1 MIKTYQN
8 IFVVLILTISVLGQE
23 SLAQDGN
30 PILVSKS
37 YYGKTLGSILGDLSE
52 SYDLE
57 FDVRHEDIQLGI
69 MPGKRFKNSHIKD
82 VMGTLLFDTDLHYKM
97 RDNLIVIRK
106 KSEVIVLKPIVS
118 EDYEP
123 KTDFTLSGKVC
134 DSKSGESL
142 PFANLRIAGTTNG
155 TATNVDGYFTLFN
168 VPSDTSRIMVIYM
181 GYEQKTVKLSPKK
194 IRKKLVIEL
203 DAKEMLV
210 DEVTIEAEREDLL
223 QVSQEVS
230 IVSMAPKQIAT
241 LPSIGDQDIF
251 RGFQLLPGISGSNE
265 SSSGLYVRGG
275 TPDQNLILY
284 DGFTVYHV
292 DHLYGM
298 YSAFNSKAVK
308 DVKMSKGGFESKFGG
323 RLSSVMEVTGKDG
336 NEKEFTWGGGVS
348 FLSVNGFAEMPLGG
362 NGSILIAG
370 RRSFQSF
377 LYNNV
382 FDQFNSSDDGG
393 DGGAPGGGGGPMG
406 RQMQTSEPSSYFY
419 DLNAKA
425 TYKFDKDIYSLSFF
439 RGQDVLD
446 NSNEMNRA
454 FGNST
459 VSGSTN
465 DITKWGNWGT
475 SGKWSRKWNNR
486 LYSNALISYSKY
498 YSVRDRT
505 SDRTIVRDDVEE
517 EMKTGTMEDN
527 QLQDFTLKMDNE
539 WKTGQNNQIE
549 FGLQLS
555 QYEID
560 YDYTRNDTTTIQN
573 KHNLGQVATVYLQ
586 DQLTVFDRMTIVP
599 GFRTSYYT
607 ETEKM
612 YYEPR
617 LSFKYQLTKKLRLK
631 AATGKYYQFANRI
644 IRDDLESGSRD
655 FWVLS
660 DDITVPVSSSDH
672 YIAGI
677 AYETDNF
684 LIDIE
689 AFRKDM
695 YNLSEYSLTFTPS
708 FLDVN
713 FDEYFYVGDGTSKGI
728 EFLVQKKFGKF
739 TGWAGYTLSEVMYD
753 FPIYGDES
761 FPANHDATHEV
772 KLVGSYKMGRWT
784 FAGTWIFAT
793 GKPYTAPTGA
803 YELEYADGSST
814 TFLSIGD
821 KNGFRLPDYH
831 RLDLSASMEFF
842 LGDSGSGNLSFSIF
856 NFYNRENVWYK
867 TFEIIEDELVE
878 TNVNL
883 LGFTPNITLSFKF

>member
-1 MIKTYQN
+1 MSKTYKN
-8 IFVVLILTISVLGQE
+8 IFVVLILLISVLGQE
-23 SLAQDGN
+23 SVAQDGS
-30 PILVSKS
+30 PILVSEN
-37 YYGKTLGSILGDLSE
+37 YYGKTLGSILGSLSE

-57 FDVRHEDIQLGI
+57 IDVRHEDIQLGI
-69 MPGKRFKNSHIKD
+69 IPGRRFKNTHIKD
-82 VMGTLLFDTDLHYKM
+82 VMGMLLFDTDLHFKM
-97 RDNLIVIRK
+97 QGNKIVIRK
-106 KSEVIVLKPIVS
+106 KSEKIVF
-118 EDYEP
+118 
-123 KTDFTLSGKVC
+123 KTIKYDPMSDFTLSGTVC

-142 PFANLRIAGTTNG
+142 PFASVQVKGTSNG
-155 TATNVDGYFTLFN
+155 TATNVDGYFTLFH
-168 VPSDTSRIMVIYM
+168 VPNDTSEIVVLYM
-181 GYEQKTVKLSPKK
+181 GYEQKSIKLSPAK
-194 IRKKLVIEL
+194 IRKKVLIEL
-203 DAKEMLV
+203 DAKEMMV

-336 NEKEFTWGGGVS
+336 NEKKFSWGGGIS
-348 FLSVNGFAEMPLGG
+348 FLSVNGFAEMPLGS
-362 NGSILIAG
+362 NGSIIVTG
-370 RRSFQSF
+370 RRSFQGF

-382 FDQFNSSDDGG
+382 FDQFNSSDDSG
-393 DGGAPGGGGGPMG
+393 DGGPPGGGGGPMG

-419 DLNAKA
+419 DLNAKV
-425 TYKFDKDIYSLSFF
+425 TQKFEKDIFSVSFF
-439 RGQDVLD
+439 KGQDVLD
-446 NSNEMNRA
+446 NSNEMNRP

-459 VSGSTN
+459 VSGGTN

-475 SGKWSRKWNNR
+475 SAKWSRKWGDR
-486 LYSNALISYSKY
+486 FYSNALISYSRY
-498 YSVRDRT
+498 YSQRDRT
-505 SDRTIVRDDVEE
+505 SDRTIIRDDVET

-527 QLQDFTLKMDNE
+527 QLQDFTFKIDNE
-539 WKTGQNNQIE
+539 WKTGRNNQIE
-549 FGLQLS
+549 FGAQLS
-555 QYEID
+555 QYDID
-560 YDYTRNDTTTIQN
+560 YDYTRNDTTIIQD
-573 KHNLGQVATVYLQ
+573 KHNLGNVATIYLQ
-586 DQLTVFDRMTIVP
+586 DQLTLFDRMTIMP
-599 GFRTSYYT
+599 GFRTSIYS
-607 ETEKM
+607 ETEKV

-660 DDITVPVSSSDH
+660 DDETVPVSSADH

-677 AYETDNF
+677 AYETDDF
-684 LIDIE
+684 LVDIE
-689 AFRKDM
+689 AFKKDM
-695 YNLSEYSLTFTPS
+695 YNISEYSLTFTPS

-753 FPIYGDES
+753 FPIYGEES
-761 FPANHDATHEV
+761 FPANHDATNEV
-772 KLVGSYKMGRWT
+772 KLVSSYKMGKWT

-831 RLDLSASMEFF
+831 RLDLSASLEFL

-856 NFYNRENVWYK
+856 NLYNRENVWYK
-867 TFEIIEDELVE
+867 TFEIIEGELVE